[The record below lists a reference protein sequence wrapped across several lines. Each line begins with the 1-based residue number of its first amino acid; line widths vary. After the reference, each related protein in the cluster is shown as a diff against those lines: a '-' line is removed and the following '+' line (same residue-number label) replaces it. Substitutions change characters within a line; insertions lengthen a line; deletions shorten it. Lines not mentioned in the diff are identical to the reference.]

1 MASQKAAAGPVPY
14 WASPCLQEHR
24 GLLAIHY
31 PMEHG
36 VVQDWNDMERIWQ
49 YVYSKDQLQTFSEE
63 VWPQPCQ
70 YLAPPWSLSLPTTSL
85 CPCPPHSQGW
95 PGRTHLWKGTG
106 WLEEGLGLAESLLG
120 RRVLMPRLS
129 CVPQHPVLL
138 TEAPLN
144 PSKNREKAAEV
155 FFETFN
161 VPALFISM
169 QAVLSL

>member
-1 MASQKAAAGPVPY
+1 MPY

-85 CPCPPHSQGW
+85 CPCPPPQ
-95 PGRTHLWKGTG
+95 PGVARAHPP
-106 WLEEGLGLAESLLG
+106 LEGDRMAGRGPGLGGEPSGPA
-120 RRVLMPRLS
+120 
-129 CVPQHPVLL
+129 CAHATPVLCPPAPSSPDRGP
-138 TEAPLN
+138 TEPQQE
-144 PSKNREKAAEV
+144 PREGRGG
-155 FFETFN
+155 
-161 VPALFISM
+161 
-169 QAVLSL
+169 VLRDV